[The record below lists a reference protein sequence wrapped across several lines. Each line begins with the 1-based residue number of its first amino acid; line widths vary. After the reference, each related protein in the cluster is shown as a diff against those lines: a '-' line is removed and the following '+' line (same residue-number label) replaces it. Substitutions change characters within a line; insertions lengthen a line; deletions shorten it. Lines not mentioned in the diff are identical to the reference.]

1 MHSLASPALAPIF
14 SSLSSRLFDHQ
25 AWIRHAI
32 SLFAAEPSSSEC
44 KLLTLTGDLDVVT
57 EVTSLAIDLDAVVEV
72 LLESGGIEDTVVGGA
87 REVDEEL
94 VGGLALL
101 GATLGGLLNS
111 LVSGKR
117 KKR

>member
-1 MHSLASPALAPIF
+1 MQSPYSLP
-14 SSLSSRLFDHQ
+14 SLPPQ
-25 AWIRHAI
+25 
-32 SLFAAEPSSSEC
+32 EC
-44 KLLTLTGDLDVVT
+44 KLLTFTGDLNVVT
-57 EVTSLAIDLDAVVEV
+57 EVTSLAIDLDTVVEV

-117 KKR
+117 KTNSRNRQGSVAVGTP